1 MKNLSRIDPLAHQLA
16 PFETPSAAAD
26 ADLEV
31 EPIPG
36 LVALS
41 PTMQNIV
48 RTVKRLAG
56 TQAAVLLRGETGTGK
71 ELIAR
76 AIHDLSPRASRPF
89 VVLDS
94 GALSPTLLGAQLFGH
109 ERGAF
114 TGAEARHQGAF
125 ELARGGTLFLDEI
138 GDLPLA
144 MQPALL
150 GVLERRSFRRLGGR
164 EDLRVDVRVISATN
178 RDLEGAIAHGEFR
191 ADLYFRL
198 AAARIDLPP
207 LRDRPEDIAPLIEHF
222 AGPLPDSARNP
233 FSEHVLASLRTR
245 RWPGNIREL
254 RHVVENILTFGGPVP
269 EFHKAPPSPDQP
281 PAVPLPYRE
290 ARRLA
295 IEQFERQY
303 VSDLIRATRGNASGA
318 ARLAGM
324 DRPYLLTLLRK
335 HGLR

>member
-1 MKNLSRIDPLAHQLA
+1 MTNLSRIDPWAHQCA
-16 PFETPSAAAD
+16 PVQTASAPAAP
-26 ADLEV
+26 DLEA
-31 EPIPG
+31 ELIPG

-41 PTMQNIV
+41 PTMRNIV
-48 RTVKRLAG
+48 RTAKRLAG
-56 TQAAVLLRGETGTGK
+56 TQSAVLLRGETGTGK

-76 AIHDLSPRASRPF
+76 AIHDLSPRANRPF
-89 VVLDS
+89 VVVDS
-94 GALSPTLLGAQLFGH
+94 GALSPTLLSAQLFGH

-125 ELARGGTLFLDEI
+125 ELARDGTLFLDEI

-164 EDLRVDVRVISATN
+164 EDLRIDVRVISATN
-178 RDLEGAIAHGEFR
+178 RDLEAAVAHGEFR

-207 LRDRPEDIAPLIEHF
+207 LRDRPEDIGPLVKHF
-222 AGPLPDSARNP
+222 AGPLPDPARNP
-233 FSEHVLASLRTR
+233 FSEHVLAALRAQ

-254 RHVVENILTFGGPVP
+254 RNVVENILTFGGPVP
-269 EFHKAPPSPDQP
+269 ESQRLPTSPDQP
-281 PAVPLPYRE
+281 PAAAVPYRE

-295 IEQFERQY
+295 IEQFERRY
-303 VSDLIRATRGNASGA
+303 VSDLIKATGGNASAA